1 MANKAYFSCKNY
13 NKSNFFAYRGT
24 QRMKIYK

>member
-13 NKSNFFAYRGT
+13 NKSNFFAYRVYS
-24 QRMKIYK
+24 KNENL

>member
-13 NKSNFFAYRGT
+13 NKSNFFAYRAHS
-24 QRMKIYK
+24 KNENL